1 MPYAGDM
8 ADHRMSGTGIAS
20 QGTVRSWN
28 DEDGWGVIDSE
39 PTPGGC
45 WAHFA
50 DVAVVGHRTLLPGQ
64 QVEFQ
69 WESADQDGFAFRATR
84 VWPAGTQ
91 PVADAPAE
99 APGGAY
105 SSSLRITLDEN

>member
-1 MPYAGDM
+1 MADM
-8 ADHRMSGTGIAS
+8 ADMAGTEVAAH
-20 QGTVRSWN
+20 GTVRLWH

-39 PTPGGC
+39 QTPGGC

-50 DVAVVGHRTLLPGQ
+50 DVAVAGHRTLSPGQ
-64 QVEFQ
+64 QVEFG

-91 PVADAPAE
+91 PVDDMPAKAPD
-99 APGGAY
+99 GAY
-105 SSSLRITLDEN
+105 SSSLRITLDES